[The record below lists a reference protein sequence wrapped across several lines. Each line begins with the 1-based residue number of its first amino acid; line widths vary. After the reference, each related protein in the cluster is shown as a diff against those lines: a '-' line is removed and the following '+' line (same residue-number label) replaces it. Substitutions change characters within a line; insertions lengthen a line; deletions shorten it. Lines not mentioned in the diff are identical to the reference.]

1 MHYLLVAVLTTGS
14 TEAVADRLRRLR
26 FHRVDLIIL
35 PVVFLADVLV
45 FSRMLR
51 IEGATAAERVAIVIY
66 SGAGIGLLLLRW
78 RAPVAVYIAAVVLAL
93 PPLLIS
99 DYYIPFL
106 IPLVAL
112 AAVAQLRPP
121 RVSLW
126 CLAASVLPIALLV
139 GKAVLQASPSGRLPS
154 AAGSAV
160 FYSAGFVLAWGL
172 GQWIGRNQRR
182 LEQIR
187 VQHELE
193 VREQQKLAEN
203 AVSVERLRIAR
214 ELHDIVAHSVTIM
227 VLHAAGAR
235 RVVGTDP
242 DRAAES
248 LTTIEESGQQAM
260 TELRRLLALLRESDD
275 GPDRVDAMVPG
286 LAHVDQILAQV
297 RNSGVRVTLEISGQ
311 PARLDASVD
320 LAAYR
325 LIQEGITNVT
335 KHCGTGA
342 QVAVTVEWGAEKV
355 TVAVED
361 DGLGVRS
368 AAPAG
373 GGGHG
378 LAGLRER
385 IAIAAGEFS
394 AGPTESGGFR
404 VAARLPVSTGS
415 PIPPPAKASRP
426 VEEHLGVDR

>member
-235 RVVGTDP
+235 RVVRTDP

-297 RNSGVRVTLEISGQ
+297 RNSGVRVTLEVSGQ

-368 AAPAG
+368 AVPAG

>member
-1 MHYLLVAVLTTGS
+1 
-14 TEAVADRLRRLR
+14 
-26 FHRVDLIIL
+26 
-35 PVVFLADVLV
+35 
-45 FSRMLR
+45 
-51 IEGATAAERVAIVIY
+51 
-66 SGAGIGLLLLRW
+66 
-78 RAPVAVYIAAVVLAL
+78 
-93 PPLLIS
+93 
-99 DYYIPFL
+99 
-106 IPLVAL
+106 
-112 AAVAQLRPP
+112 
-121 RVSLW
+121 
-126 CLAASVLPIALLV
+126 
-139 GKAVLQASPSGRLPS
+139 
-154 AAGSAV
+154 
-160 FYSAGFVLAWGL
+160 
-172 GQWIGRNQRR
+172 
-182 LEQIR
+182 
-187 VQHELE
+187 
-193 VREQQKLAEN
+193 
-203 AVSVERLRIAR
+203 
-214 ELHDIVAHSVTIM
+214 
-227 VLHAAGAR
+227 
-235 RVVGTDP
+235 
-242 DRAAES
+242 
-248 LTTIEESGQQAM
+248 
-260 TELRRLLALLRESDD
+260 
-275 GPDRVDAMVPG
+275 MVPG

-297 RNSGVRVTLEISGQ
+297 RNSGVRVTLEVSGQ

-368 AAPAG
+368 AVPAG

>member
-1 MHYLLVAVLTTGS
+1 MAVLTTGS

-235 RVVGTDP
+235 RVVRTDP

-297 RNSGVRVTLEISGQ
+297 RNSGVRVTLEVSGQ

-368 AAPAG
+368 AVPAG

>member
-139 GKAVLQASPSGRLPS
+139 G
-154 AAGSAV
+154 
-160 FYSAGFVLAWGL
+160 
-172 GQWIGRNQRR
+172 
-182 LEQIR
+182 
-187 VQHELE
+187 
-193 VREQQKLAEN
+193 
-203 AVSVERLRIAR
+203 
-214 ELHDIVAHSVTIM
+214 
-227 VLHAAGAR
+227 
-235 RVVGTDP
+235 
-242 DRAAES
+242 
-248 LTTIEESGQQAM
+248 
-260 TELRRLLALLRESDD
+260 
-275 GPDRVDAMVPG
+275 
-286 LAHVDQILAQV
+286 
-297 RNSGVRVTLEISGQ
+297 
-311 PARLDASVD
+311 
-320 LAAYR
+320 
-325 LIQEGITNVT
+325 
-335 KHCGTGA
+335 
-342 QVAVTVEWGAEKV
+342 
-355 TVAVED
+355 
-361 DGLGVRS
+361 
-368 AAPAG
+368 
-373 GGGHG
+373 
-378 LAGLRER
+378 
-385 IAIAAGEFS
+385 
-394 AGPTESGGFR
+394 
-404 VAARLPVSTGS
+404 
-415 PIPPPAKASRP
+415 
-426 VEEHLGVDR
+426 